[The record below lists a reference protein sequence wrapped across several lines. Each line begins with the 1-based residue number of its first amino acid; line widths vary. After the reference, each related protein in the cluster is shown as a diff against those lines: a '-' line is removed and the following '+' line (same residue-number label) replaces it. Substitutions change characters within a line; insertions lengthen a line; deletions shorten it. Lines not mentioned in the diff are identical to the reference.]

1 MWPLDGTSRMP
12 GQQARTVFGGR
23 GDSNV
28 TSLLGGS
35 KRAFRLRAGRLLHP
49 VCLHHSHYV
58 KLTLL
63 RNYQLFRWHRP
74 CTVD

>member
-12 GQQARTVFGGR
+12 EQRARTVFRGR

-35 KRAFRLRAGRLLHP
+35 KRAFGLRTGRLLY
-49 VCLHHSHYV
+49 L
-58 KLTLL
+58 
-63 RNYQLFRWHRP
+63 
-74 CTVD
+74 